1 MADPEADLPEIT
13 DGYRRQMTRN
23 GGNRIKQAE
32 LTRVYEVLAD
42 AELRYAYDAT
52 RAEPCEEGAE
62 VRATALFLGRFRP
75 LRTRPQCFRD
85 RCVTRCWTSTITSTA
100 RRGRGW
106 GAWHWASP
114 GRGWPTSGWPRS
126 NNAV

>member
-75 LRTRPQCFRD
+75 LRTRVRP
-85 RCVTRCWTSTITSTA
+85 SMLS
-100 RRGRGW
+100 
-106 GAWHWASP
+106 
-114 GRGWPTSGWPRS
+114 
-126 NNAV
+126 

>member
-13 DGYRRQMTRN
+13 AGYRRQMVRN

-75 LRTRPQCFRD
+75 LRTAPQCFRP
-85 RCVTRCWTSTITSTA
+85 SMLS
-100 RRGRGW
+100 
-106 GAWHWASP
+106 
-114 GRGWPTSGWPRS
+114 
-126 NNAV
+126 

>member
-1 MADPEADLPEIT
+1 MADPEADLPGIT
-13 DGYRRQMTRN
+13 AGYRRQMVRN

-75 LRTRPQCFRD
+75 LRTRVRP
-85 RCVTRCWTSTITSTA
+85 SMLS
-100 RRGRGW
+100 
-106 GAWHWASP
+106 
-114 GRGWPTSGWPRS
+114 
-126 NNAV
+126 

>member
-75 LRTRPQCFRD
+75 LRTRAPP
-85 RCVTRCWTSTITSTA
+85 SMLA
-100 RRGRGW
+100 
-106 GAWHWASP
+106 
-114 GRGWPTSGWPRS
+114 
-126 NNAV
+126 